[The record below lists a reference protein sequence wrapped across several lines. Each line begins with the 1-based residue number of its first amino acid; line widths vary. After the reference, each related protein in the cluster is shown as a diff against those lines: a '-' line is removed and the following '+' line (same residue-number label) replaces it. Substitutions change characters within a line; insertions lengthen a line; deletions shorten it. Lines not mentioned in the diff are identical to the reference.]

1 MTAPAFVSFRP
12 ITFALLLAA
21 FTVVSAMETR
31 AQTAAPSIEDRLSRL
46 ETELSN
52 LREENQ
58 QLRQKLGVPNQQSPS
73 AIKPLGH
80 EQQFVIG
87 GFLHAQAE
95 FGDQGDTRFGSGNDR
110 FYLRR
115 ARLSTSGRYAEF
127 FDFKFDLEMSGNLG
141 ETTGNRGQMLDGFIN
156 WTRYPMANV
165 KVGQFK
171 APFGY
176 ELLSPDVTLYTIERA
191 LVSDRLPINRQIG
204 AQLSGVF
211 LSGRLNYAT
220 GFFNGTGANTSLND
234 NDAFAWAGR
243 FAGIPWQ
250 GKLASYD
257 CRWALGMEVFSTR
270 DDGRSSQPTE
280 FGFSG
285 NTFTGRRRA
294 IGVNTQFRVG
304 RLDLWCEYL
313 RSQFKPVNAVPYSTF
328 DADGWY
334 AQSEYTVLP
343 DKLQAVVRFD
353 SFDPNRRIEGN
364 STDSWT
370 LGTNYLFSQ
379 DVKLMVDYLLFNTP
393 GQPDRGQ
400 KLLMRLQTIF

>member
-1 MTAPAFVSFRP
+1 MITPVSFSFRRV
-12 ITFALLLAA
+12 TLGLLLASFA
-21 FTVVSAMETR
+21 LGLAPAVR
-31 AQTAAPSIEDRLSRL
+31 AQTAASSVEDRLSRL
-46 ETELSN
+46 ENELTT
-52 LREENQ
+52 LRQENQ
-58 QLRQKLGVPNQQSPS
+58 QLRQELGVASSQNPS
-73 AIKPLGH
+73 VIKPLGH

-95 FGDQGDTRFGSGNDR
+95 FGDQGDTRFGTGNNR
-110 FYLRR
+110 FYVRR
-115 ARLSTSGRYAEF
+115 ARLSMSGRYAEF
-127 FDFKFDLEMSGNLG
+127 FDFKLDVEMSGNLG

-176 ELLSPDVTLYTIERA
+176 ELLSPDITLYTIERA

-211 LSGRLNYAT
+211 LGGRLNYAT
-220 GFFNGTGANTSLND
+220 GLFNGTGANTSLND

-243 FAGIPWQ
+243 IAGIPWQ
-250 GKLASYD
+250 GKLAGFDS
-257 CRWALGMEVFSTR
+257 RWALGTEVFSTK
-270 DDGRSSQPTE
+270 DNGRGSQATE
-280 FGFSG
+280 FGFAG
-285 NTFTGRRRA
+285 NAFTGQRQA

-313 RSQFKPVNAVPYSTF
+313 QSRYKPDDALPFSTF

-334 AQSEYTVLP
+334 AQAAYTVLP

-353 SFDPNRRIEGN
+353 SFDPNRRVDDN
-364 STDSWT
+364 STDTWT

-379 DVKLMVDYLLFNTP
+379 DVKLMVDYLFFNAP
-393 GQPDRGQ
+393 GQPDHSQ